1 MQASLLKFEPPDHVR
16 LAVLDFVSSLGKLV
30 ISPDI
35 QVILLIVV
43 SVNETVRIT
52 EGFLGFKFLE
62 FCGLL
67 TVKVGGGYIL

>member
-1 MQASLLKFEPPDHVR
+1 MQASLLKLEPPDHVR

-43 SVNETVRIT
+43 PVNRTVRIT
-52 EGFLGFKFLE
+52 EGFLGFQFLE

-67 TVKVGGGYIL
+67 TVKVGGSIL